1 MNMLNF
7 DKKDIQQQERPFIAE
22 AVFAV
27 EAVSAEQQSEKQVKA
42 KQLLD
47 RMFPL
52 ENGSHQDVSSYVIDY
67 RHVMAYFKDGTHS
80 GLKSPK
86 HFVAYTG
93 EKEDPKSI
101 LFKDESGSHVEVMFG
116 CHKGT
121 GCVELMDIDD
131 IQLETRT
138 TFSPELIGNAPTAMR
153 HWISL
158 IKGRGFQS
166 PVRHPL
172 IMQLNKA
179 HRNLIWRFISKEF
192 PWPIIEFILDKAD
205 FFIRYFIQCHSF
217 G

>member
-1 MNMLNF
+1 MLNF

-158 IKGRGFQS
+158 IKGDKKGKPMACS
-166 PVRHPL
+166 ED
-172 IMQLNKA
+172 
-179 HRNLIWRFISKEF
+179 KEYTAKNG
-192 PWPIIEFILDKAD
+192 DD
-205 FFIRYFIQCHSF
+205 YFLSYCYSID
-217 G
+217 

>member
-1 MNMLNF
+1 MTMNMLNF
-7 DKKDIQQQERPFIAE
+7 DKKEMQQQQRPFIAE

-67 RHVMAYFKDGTHS
+67 RHVLAYFKDGTHS
-80 GLKSPK
+80 GLESPK

-101 LFKDESGSHVEVMFG
+101 LFKDDSGNHVEVLFG

-138 TFSPELIGNAPTAMR
+138 TFNPELTGNAPTAMR

-158 IKGRGFQS
+158 IKGDKKGKPMACS
-166 PVRHPL
+166 ED
-172 IMQLNKA
+172 
-179 HRNLIWRFISKEF
+179 KEYTAKNGDDY
-192 PWPIIEFILDKAD
+192 ILSYCYSVD
-205 FFIRYFIQCHSF
+205 
-217 G
+217 

>member
-1 MNMLNF
+1 MLNF
-7 DKKDIQQQERPFIAE
+7 DNKEMQQTQRPFIAE

-67 RHVMAYFKDGTHS
+67 RHVLAYFKDGSHS
-80 GLKSPK
+80 GLARPK

-101 LFKDESGSHVEVMFG
+101 LLKDESGNHVEVMFG

-131 IQLETRT
+131 IQLETRI
-138 TFSPELIGNAPTAMR
+138 TFNPELTGNAPTAMR

-158 IKGRGFQS
+158 VKGDKKGKPMACS
-166 PVRHPL
+166 ED
-172 IMQLNKA
+172 
-179 HRNLIWRFISKEF
+179 KEYTAKNG
-192 PWPIIEFILDKAD
+192 EDYVLSYCYNVD
-205 FFIRYFIQCHSF
+205 
-217 G
+217 